1 MIQLRPYQ
9 NTMIGNVREQL
20 RSGASRVV
28 LQAPTGAG
36 KTAVMSFMAARAAE
50 RGKRTV
56 FVVHRVELLR
66 QASRAFDELGVS
78 HGLIA
83 PGYTQ
88 TRDAIQIASIDTLV
102 RRLDR
107 VACPD
112 LVIFD
117 ECHHCAAAKWLRL
130 IEAWAAAKMV
140 GLTATPCR
148 LDGRGLD
155 DVFDTLVL
163 GPSVGVLIDQGFLAP
178 YQLYAPPI
186 GIDVEGV
193 KSRGGDFAKD
203 QAAKAIDKPTI
214 TGDAVRHYQ
223 RIAPGKQGIVF
234 CCSIE
239 HSKHV
244 VAQFRAAGVRAEHLD
259 GTEDD
264 HRRRRVVES
273 FARGDIKILSNCE
286 LFTEGFDVPG
296 ADVAILLR
304 PTQSLGLYLQMVG
317 RVLRP
322 QPGKTAL
329 ILDHAGNALRHG
341 LPDDDRE
348 WTLEGRKKGEKRK
361 VEPTVPIKQ
370 CPQCFA
376 CHPPAPKCPAC
387 GHVYEAKT
395 REIEAQD
402 GELQQV
408 DPEELR
414 RQRKAEQAKA
424 RTLEELIAVGKSRNY
439 EQPVVWAKKVCDA
452 RRRKVINQQSVS

>member
-9 NTMIGNVREQL
+9 NGMIGNVREQL

-50 RGKRTV
+50 RGKTTV
-56 FVVHRVELLR
+56 FVVHRIELVR
-66 QASRAFDELGVS
+66 QASRAFDMIGVR
-78 HGLIA
+78 HGIIA
-83 PGYTQ
+83 PGHTQ

-155 DVFDTLVL
+155 DIFDSLVL
-163 GPSVGVLIDQGFLAP
+163 GPSVAELIRNGFLAP
-178 YQLYAPPI
+178 YQIYAPPI
-186 GIDVEGV
+186 GIDVSAV

-244 VAQFRAAGVRAEHLD
+244 VAQFRSAGVRAEHLD

-296 ADVAILLR
+296 ADAAILLR
-304 PTQSLGLYLQMVG
+304 PTQSLGMYLQMVG

-341 LPDDDRE
+341 LPDDERE
-348 WTLEGRKKGEKRK
+348 WTLEGRKKGEKRAT
-361 VEPTVPIKQ
+361 EPAMPIKQ

-376 CHPPAPKCPAC
+376 CHAPAPKCPAC
-387 GHVYEAKT
+387 GHVYEAQG
-395 REIEAQD
+395 REIKQQD
-402 GELQQV
+402 GELQQI
-408 DPEELR
+408 DPAELR
-414 RQRKAEQAKA
+414 RQRNKEQAKA
-424 RTLEELIAVGKSRNY
+424 ETLQDLIELGKARAYRN
-439 EQPVVWAKKVCDA
+439 PVKWAQYIWNA
-452 RRRKVINQQSVS
+452 RQRKSSQRRVA